1 MVKMST
7 IPTTWHADQPLSSLL
22 LLQSCSNHREDQGKR
37 KEERGKRKEQ
47 RGTGNR
53 DLEGQDR
60 VVEEGATEAGIS
72 FAAISSKRRVR
83 GLLLP
88 LAFAKKVPDGMRQE
102 ETRLRKRR
110 RRAKSGQ
117 GNAAVVAKAI
127 AHRRETHYPPRT
139 LHGNDVLA
147 RELDLVGCSQTAAP
161 KDSSAHH
168 RQSPSATP

>member
-37 KEERGKRKEQ
+37 KEERGKSKEQ

-88 LAFAKKVPDGMRQE
+88 LAFSQMVCD
-102 ETRLRKRR
+102 RR
-110 RRAKSGQ
+110 RQDCARG
-117 GNAAVVAKAI
+117 GGGRRVAKAT
-127 AHRRETHYPPRT
+127 RP
-139 LHGNDVLA
+139 
-147 RELDLVGCSQTAAP
+147 
-161 KDSSAHH
+161 
-168 RQSPSATP
+168 